1 MYDRIVT
8 KLEKVGAISKEK
20 AVTVEEAAL
29 DLQERQWLSYFA
41 GVFLGEIKKTE
52 DKRYYV

>member
-1 MYDRIVT
+1 MLYRLVSKI
-8 KLEKVGAISKEK
+8 ERAGATSKEK

-29 DLQERQWLSYFA
+29 DSQECQWLQYFA
-41 GVFLGEIKKTE
+41 GVFLGEIKKTS